1 MSWTGFGKTNSAED
15 RLFFWK
21 DPFDLAGSGGVFL
34 EAVRENLCWHKSR
47 CARYRDILDFYG
59 FSMDQIKGEADLW
72 KIPVIPTL
80 YFKRHRLYSVPKNK
94 VRRTAV
100 SSGTGGIR
108 SRVVYD
114 FPSLVRGAAMVKTVL
129 SHHGVFSPVPCRYL
143 IMGYEPRPREETGAV
158 QTAFGATFAAP
169 ALSRVYGMKLTE
181 GEKEAYRWNPEEME
195 RELFPYLSGRP
206 SSAIPLR
213 IVGFPAYIYFL
224 AKELEMRKKR
234 LTLPAS
240 SCILMSGG
248 WKTFWREEIGREEF
262 DRLAKQ
268 VLGIPKDRIFEFYSS
283 VEHNILYRRCPAGHF
298 HVPVY
303 SRVFVR
309 QPDTLEPVPDGEPG
323 ILSFVTPMMTGMP
336 LLSIMTDDLA
346 VMGRPETGTACP
358 CGCRTPYF
366 DLLGRAGVG
375 QIVTCAAGASER
387 LKEAVGGENRKG
399 GAGSEME

>member
-1 MSWTGFGKTNSAED
+1 MGRTNFTSVTSAAD
-15 RLFFWK
+15 RLFSWK
-21 DPFDLAGSGGVFL
+21 DPYDLGGSSGVFL

-47 CARYRDILDFYG
+47 CAGYRNILDFYG
-59 FSMDQIKGEADLW
+59 FSMGQITGEEDLW

-80 YFKRHRLYSVPKNK
+80 YFKRRRLYSIPRNK

-143 IMGYEPRPREETGAV
+143 IMGYEPGPREETGAV
-158 QTAFGATFAAP
+158 QTAFGTTFAAP
-169 ALSRVYGMKLTE
+169 ALSRVYGMKRTE
-181 GEKEAYRWNPEEME
+181 GGKEIYRWNLEEVE
-195 RELFPYLSGRP
+195 RTLFPYLSGGP
-206 SSAIPLR
+206 SSRIPLR
-213 IVGFPAYIYFL
+213 IVGFPAYIYFM
-224 AKELEMRKKR
+224 AKELERRKKR
-234 LTLPAS
+234 LALPAS

-262 DRLAKQ
+262 NWLAEQ
-268 VLGIPKDRIFEFYSS
+268 VLGIPKKRIFEFYSS

-309 QPDTLEPVPDGEPG
+309 RPDTLEPAPDGEAG

-336 LLSIMTDDLA
+336 LLSTMTDDLA

-358 CGCRTPYF
+358 CGCGTPYF
-366 DLLGRAGVG
+366 DLLGRAGVW
-375 QIVTCAAGASER
+375 QIVTCAAGAAEQ
-387 LKEAVGGENRKG
+387 LKEAVDGREPERGMG
-399 GAGSEME
+399 L